1 MKARRRGFTIVE
13 LMIVIVIIGILIA
26 IIVPTVTSAID
37 SANKASDQ
45 SDMKNMNTQLQMYK
59 IMEDVSSVDYHAA
72 VLWLT
77 SNGYSL
83 QSKASNQ
90 SFWFNS
96 RTETIEYGTIEE
108 MISSS
113 SLTGGTVLASDLN
126 TDPGRISNNP
136 DLTLIDQRADND
148 MIVAVNGIRNLVN
161 NAIAEVGNTYDNV
174 TAKMDVLFD
183 GYLEKV
189 DNGEVKTKLMAFDPD
204 KTMYISESGVY
215 YNGTATTIERVM
227 FAQSIR
233 YISASSS
240 AAGTKYDLK
249 RATIQLPKTLL
260 LVMPEALS
268 RLSNVIFEGEN
279 TQFITGSLDSAVAA
293 ESGLVMVTPSE
304 ISSREELKYEV
315 IYTQKEA
322 VYYDDDGIEKTV
334 KIAVDESN
342 MALDGDITKY
352 DPSLEGKTM
361 LREYLVPS
369 LKIINNG
376 LFANVSGVEVIM
388 SRSSNIIVCYAI
400 AYGSNGTIIG
410 TVVMGYCT
418 DIAAGSANKTNDPQ
432 NSTKDYQYYVSD
444 PFQGYDFSSVFGK
457 YTVKAYSGG
466 TPYTLTDDADD
477 GKSYFLY
484 EPPEGEGFPHEQADR
499 FELLYGNRVFFVKYI
514 EKTEIPIKQMKIS
527 A

>member
-161 NAIAEVGNTYDNV
+161 NAIAEVGNTYDKV

-204 KTMYISESGVY
+204 KTMYISESGMY
-215 YNGTATTIERVM
+215 YKGTETTIERVM

-240 AAGTKYDLK
+240 VAGTKYDLND
-249 RATIQLPKTLL
+249 ATIQLPKTLL

-268 RLSNVIFEGEN
+268 RLSKVIFEGEN

-293 ESGLVMVTPSE
+293 ASGLVMVTPSE

-322 VYYDDDGIEKTV
+322 VYEDGGIEKTV
-334 KIAVDESN
+334 KIALNESN
-342 MALDGDITKY
+342 MALDGDMADYAVY
-352 DPSLEGKTM
+352 DESLKEKTM

-418 DIAAGSANKTNDPQ
+418 DIAAGSAVKTNDPQ
-432 NSTKDYQYYVSD
+432 NSTKDYLYYVSD

-466 TPYTLTDDADD
+466 TPYTLKDDADD

-484 EPPEGEGFPHEQADR
+484 EPPEGEEFPHKPAER
-499 FELLYGNRVFFVKYI
+499 FELLYGKRVFFVKYI
-514 EKTEIPIKQMKIS
+514 
-527 A
+527 

>member
-161 NAIAEVGNTYDNV
+161 NAIAEVGNTYDDV
-174 TAKMDVLFD
+174 TAMMKELFD
-183 GYLEKV
+183 GYLKKV
-189 DNGEVKTKLMAFDPD
+189 DNGEVKTKLMAFDPVE
-204 KTMYISESGVY
+204 TMYISESGMY
-215 YNGTATTIERVM
+215 YKGTGTTIEQVM
-227 FAQSIR
+227 LAQSIR

-240 AAGTKYDLK
+240 AAGTKYDLNG
-249 RATIQLPKTLL
+249 ATIQLPKSLL

-268 RLSNVIFEGEN
+268 RLSNVIFEGKN

-322 VYYDDDGIEKTV
+322 VYKDGEIEKTV
-334 KIAVDESN
+334 KKIAVDESD
-342 MALDGDITKY
+342 MALNGNIADY
-352 DPSLEGKTM
+352 DPSLAGKTM

-432 NSTKDYQYYVSD
+432 NPTKDYLYYVSD
-444 PFQGYDFSSVFGK
+444 PFQGYDFSSVFEE
-457 YTVKAYSGG
+457 YTVKAYSDG
-466 TPYTLTDDADD
+466 TPYTLTDDGTSD
-477 GKSYFLY
+477 FLY
-484 EPPEGEGFPHEQADR
+484 EPKEGEGFPQKPAER
-499 FELLYGNRVFFVKYI
+499 FELLYGDRVFFVKYI
-514 EKTEIPIKQMKIS
+514 
-527 A
+527 

>member
-161 NAIAEVGNTYDNV
+161 NAIAEVGNTYDEV
-174 TAKMDVLFD
+174 TEKMKVLFD

-189 DNGEVKTKLMAFDPD
+189 DNGEVKTKLMAFDPAE
-204 KTMYISESGVY
+204 TMYISESGMY
-215 YNGTATTIERVM
+215 YNGTVKTIEQVM

-240 AAGTKYDLK
+240 AAGTKYDLNG
-249 RATIQLPKTLL
+249 ATIQLPKTLL

-268 RLSNVIFEGEN
+268 RLSKVIFEGEN
-279 TQFITGSLDSAVAA
+279 TQFITGSLDSDVAA

-322 VYYDDDGIEKTV
+322 VYYDDGIEKTV
-334 KIAVDESN
+334 KKIAVDESD
-342 MALDGDITKY
+342 MALNGNIADY
-352 DPSLEGKTM
+352 DESLAGKTM

-418 DIAAGSANKTNDPQ
+418 DITAGSADKTNDPQ
-432 NSTKDYQYYVSD
+432 NSTKDYLYNVSD
-444 PFQGYDFSSVFGK
+444 PFQGYDFSSVFGE
-457 YTVKAYSGG
+457 YTVKAYSGE
-466 TPYTLTDDADD
+466 TEYTLTDD
-477 GKSYFLY
+477 GTSYFLY
-484 EPPEGEGFPHEQADR
+484 EPAEGEGFPHEQADR
-499 FELLYGNRVFFVKYI
+499 FELLYGDRVFFVKYI
-514 EKTEIPIKQMKIS
+514 
-527 A
+527 

>member
-174 TAKMDVLFD
+174 TAKMQELFN

-189 DNGEVKTKLMAFDPD
+189 DNGEVKTKLMAFDPVE
-204 KTMYISESGVY
+204 TMYISESGVY

-240 AAGTKYDLK
+240 AAGTKYYLND
-249 RATIQLPKTLL
+249 ATIQLPKTLL

-268 RLSNVIFEGEN
+268 RLSNVIFEGKN
-279 TQFITGSLDSAVAA
+279 TQFITGSLDSDVAA

-322 VYYDDDGIEKTV
+322 VYEDGGIEKTV
-334 KIAVDESN
+334 KKIAVDESDMALNGN
-342 MALDGDITKY
+342 MADY
-352 DPSLEGKTM
+352 DESLKEKKM

-418 DIAAGSANKTNDPQ
+418 DITAGSADKTNDPQ
-432 NSTKDYQYYVSD
+432 NSTKDYLYNVSD
-444 PFQGYDFSSVFGK
+444 PFQGYDFSSVFGE
-457 YTVKAYSGG
+457 YTVKAYSGE
-466 TPYTLTDDADD
+466 TAYTLTDV

-484 EPPEGEGFPHEQADR
+484 EPSEGEEFPHKQADR

-514 EKTEIPIKQMKIS
+514 
-527 A
+527 

>member
-174 TAKMDVLFD
+174 TAKMQELFN

-189 DNGEVKTKLMAFDPD
+189 DNGEVKTKLMAFDPAE
-204 KTMYISESGVY
+204 TMYISESGVY

-240 AAGTKYDLK
+240 VAGTKYDLND
-249 RATIQLPKTLL
+249 ATIQLPKTLL

-322 VYYDDDGIEKTV
+322 VYKDVDGIEKTV
-334 KIAVDESN
+334 KIALNESN
-342 MALDGDITKY
+342 MALNGNIADYGLA
-352 DPSLEGKTM
+352 PEGKTM

-418 DIAAGSANKTNDPQ
+418 DITAGSAVKTNDPQ
-432 NSTKDYQYYVSD
+432 NSTKDYLYNVSD
-444 PFQGYDFSSVFGK
+444 PFQGYDFSSVFGD
-457 YTVKAYSGG
+457 YTVNAYSDGTP
-466 TPYTLTDDADD
+466 TPYTLTDV
-477 GKSYFLY
+477 GKSFFLY
-484 EPPEGEGFPHEQADR
+484 EPKEGEEFPQKPAER

-514 EKTEIPIKQMKIS
+514 PKD
-527 A
+527 

>member
-45 SDMKNMNTQLQMYK
+45 SDMKNMNTQLQLYK

-161 NAIAEVGNTYDNV
+161 NAIAEVGNTYDKV
-174 TAKMDVLFD
+174 TAMMKELFD
-183 GYLEKV
+183 GYLKKV

-204 KTMYISESGVY
+204 ETMYISESGMY
-215 YNGTATTIERVM
+215 YNGTETTIKQVM

-240 AAGTKYDLK
+240 AAGTKYDLNG
-249 RATIQLPKTLL
+249 ATIQLPKSLL

-268 RLSNVIFEGEN
+268 RLSNVIFEGKN

-322 VYYDDDGIEKTV
+322 VYKDVDGIEKTV
-334 KIAVDESN
+334 KIALNESN
-342 MALDGDITKY
+342 MALNGNIADYGLA
-352 DPSLEGKTM
+352 SEGKTM

-418 DIAAGSANKTNDPQ
+418 DITAGSAVKTNDPQ
-432 NSTKDYQYYVSD
+432 NSTKDYLYNVSD
-444 PFQGYDFSSVFGK
+444 PFQGYDFSSVFGD

-466 TPYTLTDDADD
+466 TEYTLTDDADD

-484 EPPEGEGFPHEQADR
+484 EPPEDKEFPHEQADR
-499 FELLYGNRVFFVKYI
+499 FELLYDDKVFFVKYI
-514 EKTEIPIKQMKIS
+514 SKD
-527 A
+527 

>member
-45 SDMKNMNTQLQMYK
+45 SDMKNMNTQLQLYK

-174 TAKMDVLFD
+174 TARMQELFN

-189 DNGEVKTKLMAFDPD
+189 DNGEVKTKLMAFDPAE
-204 KTMYISESGVY
+204 TMYISESGMY
-215 YNGTATTIERVM
+215 YNGTVTTIEQVM
-227 FAQSIR
+227 LAQSIR

-240 AAGTKYDLK
+240 AAGTKYDLNG
-249 RATIQLPKTLL
+249 ATIQLPKTLL

-279 TQFITGSLDSAVAA
+279 TQFITGSLDSDVAA
-293 ESGLVMVTPSE
+293 ASGLVMVTPSE
-304 ISSREELKYEV
+304 ISSREELRYEV

-322 VYYDDDGIEKTV
+322 VYKDVDGIEKTV
-334 KIAVDESN
+334 KIALNESN
-342 MALDGDITKY
+342 MALNGNIADYGLA
-352 DPSLEGKTM
+352 SEGKTM

-432 NSTKDYQYYVSD
+432 NPTKDYQYYVSD
-444 PFQGYDFSSVFGK
+444 PFQGYDFSSVFEEYGE
-457 YTVKAYSGG
+457 YTVKAYSDG

-484 EPPEGEGFPHEQADR
+484 EPPEGEEFPHEQADR

-514 EKTEIPIKQMKIS
+514 QKD
-527 A
+527 

>member
-45 SDMKNMNTQLQMYK
+45 SDMKNMNTQLQLYK

-161 NAIAEVGNTYDNV
+161 NAIAEVGNTYDKV
-174 TAKMDVLFD
+174 TKKMEELFD

-189 DNGEVKTKLMAFDPD
+189 DNGEVKAKLMAFDPD

-215 YNGTATTIERVM
+215 YNGTATTKVM

-249 RATIQLPKTLL
+249 GATIQLPKTLL

-268 RLSNVIFEGEN
+268 RLSNVIFEGKN

-322 VYYDDDGIEKTV
+322 VYEDGGIEKTV
-334 KIAVDESN
+334 KIAVNESN
-342 MALDGDITKY
+342 MALNGDITEY
-352 DPSLEGKTM
+352 HESLEGKKM

-418 DIAAGSANKTNDPQ
+418 DITAGSAVKTNDPQ
-432 NSTKDYQYYVSD
+432 NSTKDYQYNVSD
-444 PFQGYDFSSVFGK
+444 PFQGYDFSSVFGE

-466 TPYTLTDDADD
+466 TPYTLTDV
-477 GKSYFLY
+477 GNSFFLY
-484 EPPEGEGFPHEQADR
+484 EPPEGEGFPNEKADR

-514 EKTEIPIKQMKIS
+514 
-527 A
+527 

>member
-45 SDMKNMNTQLQMYK
+45 SDMKNMNTQLQLYK

-136 DLTLIDQRADND
+136 DLTLIDQRTDND

-161 NAIAEVGNTYDNV
+161 NAIAEAGNTYDKV
-174 TAKMDVLFD
+174 TAMMKELFD

-189 DNGEVKTKLMAFDPD
+189 DNGEVKTKLMAFDPAE
-204 KTMYISESGVY
+204 TMYISESGVY
-215 YNGTATTIERVM
+215 YNGTATTKVM

-240 AAGTKYDLK
+240 AAGTKYDLNG
-249 RATIQLPKTLL
+249 ATIQLPKSLL

-279 TQFITGSLDSAVAA
+279 TQFITGSLDSDVAA

-322 VYYDDDGIEKTV
+322 VYKDVDGIEKTV
-334 KIAVDESN
+334 KIALNESN

-352 DPSLEGKTM
+352 DASLAGKTM

-418 DIAAGSANKTNDPQ
+418 DITAGSAVKTNDPQ
-432 NSTKDYQYYVSD
+432 NSTKDYLYNVSD
-444 PFQGYDFSSVFGK
+444 PFQGYDFSSVFGD
-457 YTVKAYSGG
+457 YTVNAYSDGTP
-466 TPYTLTDDADD
+466 TPYTLTDV
-477 GKSYFLY
+477 GKSFFLY
-484 EPPEGEGFPHEQADR
+484 EPKEGEEFPQKPADK
-499 FELLYGNRVFFVKYI
+499 FELLYGDRVFFVKYI
-514 EKTEIPIKQMKIS
+514 PKD
-527 A
+527 

>member
-174 TAKMDVLFD
+174 TAKMQELFN

-189 DNGEVKTKLMAFDPD
+189 DNGEVKAKLMAFDPVE
-204 KTMYISESGVY
+204 TMYISESGMY
-215 YNGTATTIERVM
+215 YKGTATTIEQVM

-334 KIAVDESN
+334 KIAVNESN
-342 MALDGDITKY
+342 MALNGNMADY
-352 DPSLEGKTM
+352 DKSLEGKTM

-418 DIAAGSANKTNDPQ
+418 DITAGSADKTNDPQ
-432 NSTKDYQYYVSD
+432 NSTKDYLYNVSD
-444 PFQGYDFSSVFGK
+444 PFQGYDFSSVFGD

-466 TPYTLTDDADD
+466 TEYTLTDV

-484 EPPEGEGFPHEQADR
+484 EPKEGEEFPQKPAER

-514 EKTEIPIKQMKIS
+514 
-527 A
+527 

>member
-174 TAKMDVLFD
+174 TAKMQELFN

-204 KTMYISESGVY
+204 KTMYISESGMY
-215 YNGTATTIERVM
+215 YKGTGTTIEQVM
-227 FAQSIR
+227 LAQSIR

-322 VYYDDDGIEKTV
+322 VYYDDGGIEKTV
-334 KIAVDESN
+334 KIAVNESN
-342 MALDGDITKY
+342 MALNGNIADY
-352 DPSLEGKTM
+352 DESLAGKTM

-418 DIAAGSANKTNDPQ
+418 DITAGSADKTNDPQ
-432 NSTKDYQYYVSD
+432 NSTKDYLYNVSD
-444 PFQGYDFSSVFGK
+444 PFQGYDFSSVFGE
-457 YTVKAYSGG
+457 YTVKAYSGE
-466 TPYTLTDDADD
+466 TEYTLTDD
-477 GKSYFLY
+477 GTSYFLY
-484 EPPEGEGFPHEQADR
+484 EPAEGEGFPHEQADR
-499 FELLYGNRVFFVKYI
+499 FELLYGDRVFFVKYI
-514 EKTEIPIKQMKIS
+514 
-527 A
+527 

>member
-174 TAKMDVLFD
+174 TAKMQELFN

-215 YNGTATTIERVM
+215 YNGTATTKVM

-249 RATIQLPKTLL
+249 GATIQLPKTLL

-268 RLSNVIFEGEN
+268 RLSNVIFEGKN
-279 TQFITGSLDSAVAA
+279 TQFITGSLDSDVAA
-293 ESGLVMVTPSE
+293 ASGLVMVTPSE

-322 VYYDDDGIEKTV
+322 VYEDGGIEKTV
-334 KIAVDESN
+334 KIAVNESN
-342 MALDGDITKY
+342 MALNGDITEY
-352 DPSLEGKTM
+352 HESLEGKKM

-410 TVVMGYCT
+410 TVMMGYCT

-432 NSTKDYQYYVSD
+432 NPTKDYLHYVSD
-444 PFQGYDFSSVFGK
+444 PFQGYDFSSVFGE
-457 YTVKAYSGG
+457 YTVKAYSDEKA
-466 TPYTLTDDADD
+466 YTLTDD
-477 GKSYFLY
+477 GKSNFLY
-484 EPPEGEGFPHEQADR
+484 EPSEGEEFPHEQADR
-499 FELLYGNRVFFVKYI
+499 FELLYGDMVFFVKYI
-514 EKTEIPIKQMKIS
+514 
-527 A
+527 

>member
-45 SDMKNMNTQLQMYK
+45 SDMKNMNTQLQLYK

-161 NAIAEVGNTYDNV
+161 NAIAEAGNTYDDV
-174 TAKMDVLFD
+174 TKKMQELFK
-183 GYLEKV
+183 GYLDKV
-189 DNGEVKTKLMAFDPD
+189 DNGEVKTKLMAFNPAE
-204 KTMYISESGVY
+204 TMYISESGVY
-215 YNGTATTIERVM
+215 YNGRATTIEQVM

-240 AAGTKYDLK
+240 AAGTKYDLNG
-249 RATIQLPKTLL
+249 ATIQLPKSLL

-268 RLSNVIFEGEN
+268 RLSNVIFEGKN

-322 VYYDDDGIEKTV
+322 VYEDGGIEKTV
-334 KIAVDESN
+334 KKIAVDESDMVLN
-342 MALDGDITKY
+342 GNIADY
-352 DPSLEGKTM
+352 DESLKGKKM

-418 DIAAGSANKTNDPQ
+418 DITAGSADKTNDPQ
-432 NSTKDYQYYVSD
+432 NSTKDYLYNVSD
-444 PFQGYDFSSVFGK
+444 PFQGYDFSSVFGE
-457 YTVKAYSGG
+457 YEVKAYSDG
-466 TPYTLTDDADD
+466 TPYTLTDV
-477 GKSYFLY
+477 GKSFFLY
-484 EPPEGEGFPHEQADR
+484 EPKEGEEFPHKPAER
-499 FELLYGNRVFFVKYI
+499 FELLYGKRVFFVKYI
-514 EKTEIPIKQMKIS
+514 
-527 A
+527 

>member
-45 SDMKNMNTQLQMYK
+45 SDMKNMNTQLQLYK

-136 DLTLIDQRADND
+136 DLTLIDQRTDND

-161 NAIAEVGNTYDNV
+161 NAISEVGNTYDNV
-174 TAKMDVLFD
+174 TAKMQELFN

-189 DNGEVKTKLMAFDPD
+189 DNGEVKTKLKAFDPAE
-204 KTMYISESGVY
+204 TMYISESGVY
-215 YNGTATTIERVM
+215 YNGTATTKVM

-322 VYYDDDGIEKTV
+322 VYEDGGIEKTV
-334 KIAVDESN
+334 KKIAVDESDMVLN
-342 MALDGDITKY
+342 GNIADY
-352 DPSLEGKTM
+352 DDSLKGKTM

-418 DIAAGSANKTNDPQ
+418 DITAGSAVKTNDPQ
-432 NSTKDYQYYVSD
+432 NSTKDYLYNVSD
-444 PFQGYDFSSVFGK
+444 PFQGYDFSSVFGD
-457 YTVKAYSGG
+457 YTVKAYSDN
-466 TPYTLTDDADD
+466 TPYTLTDD
-477 GKSYFLY
+477 GTSRFLY
-484 EPPEGEGFPHEQADR
+484 EPPEGKGFPNEPADK
-499 FELLYGNRVFFVKYI
+499 FELLYGDRVFFVKYI
-514 EKTEIPIKQMKIS
+514 QKD
-527 A
+527 

>member
-1 MKARRRGFTIVE
+1 MKAKRRGFTIVE

-45 SDMKNMNTQLQMYK
+45 SDMKNMNTQLQLYK

-161 NAIAEVGNTYDNV
+161 NAIAEVGNTYDDV
-174 TAKMDVLFD
+174 TKKMQELFN

-189 DNGEVKTKLMAFDPD
+189 DNGEVKTKLRAFDPAE
-204 KTMYISESGVY
+204 TMYISESGVY
-215 YNGTATTIERVM
+215 YNGTATTKVM

-240 AAGTKYDLK
+240 VAGTKYDLK
-249 RATIQLPKTLL
+249 GATIQLPKTLL

-268 RLSNVIFEGEN
+268 RLSNVIFEGKN

-322 VYYDDDGIEKTV
+322 VYDDGGIEKTV
-334 KIAVDESN
+334 KIAVNESN

-352 DPSLEGKTM
+352 DASLKGKKM

-418 DIAAGSANKTNDPQ
+418 DITAGSAVKTNDPQ
-432 NSTKDYQYYVSD
+432 NSTKDYLYNVSD
-444 PFQGYDFSSVFGK
+444 PFQGYDFSSVFGD

-466 TPYTLTDDADD
+466 TEYPLTDN
-477 GKSYFLY
+477 GKSFFLY
-484 EPPEGEGFPHEQADR
+484 EPPEGKGFPHEKADK
-499 FELLYGNRVFFVKYI
+499 FELLYGDRVFFVKYI
-514 EKTEIPIKQMKIS
+514 QKD
-527 A
+527 

>member
-1 MKARRRGFTIVE
+1 
-13 LMIVIVIIGILIA
+13 
-26 IIVPTVTSAID
+26 
-37 SANKASDQ
+37 
-45 SDMKNMNTQLQMYK
+45 
-59 IMEDVSSVDYHAA
+59 MEDVSSVDYHAA

-161 NAIAEVGNTYDNV
+161 NAIAKAGNTYDDV
-174 TAKMDVLFD
+174 TRKMQELFD
-183 GYLEKV
+183 GYLKKV
-189 DNGEVKTKLMAFDPD
+189 DNGEVKTKLMAFNPAE
-204 KTMYISESGVY
+204 TMYISESGVY
-215 YNGTATTIERVM
+215 YKGTATTIERVM

-249 RATIQLPKTLL
+249 RATIQLPKSLL

-268 RLSNVIFEGEN
+268 RLSNVIFEGKN

-293 ESGLVMVTPSE
+293 DSGLEMVTPSE
-304 ISSREELKYEV
+304 ISSREELEYEV

-322 VYYDDDGIEKTV
+322 VYDDGGIEKTV
-334 KIAVDESN
+334 KIALNESN
-342 MALDGDITKY
+342 MVLNGNIADY
-352 DPSLEGKTM
+352 DLPPEGKTM

-376 LFANVSGVEVIM
+376 LFAKVSGVEVIM

-418 DIAAGSANKTNDPQ
+418 DIAAGSAVKTNDPQ
-432 NSTKDYQYYVSD
+432 NPTEDYLYNVSD
-444 PFQGYDFSSVFGK
+444 PFQGYDFSSVFGEYGE
-457 YTVKAYSGG
+457 YTVKAYSDGKA
-466 TPYTLTDDADD
+466 YTLTDDADD

-484 EPPEGEGFPHEQADR
+484 EPSEGEEFPHKPADK
-499 FELLYGNRVFFVKYI
+499 FELLYGDRVFFVKYI
-514 EKTEIPIKQMKIS
+514 SKD
-527 A
+527 

>member
-174 TAKMDVLFD
+174 TAKMQELFN

-189 DNGEVKTKLMAFDPD
+189 DNGEVKTKLMAFDPAE
-204 KTMYISESGVY
+204 TMYISESGVY
-215 YNGTATTIERVM
+215 YKGTATTIERVM

-240 AAGTKYDLK
+240 VAGTKYDLND
-249 RATIQLPKTLL
+249 ATIQLPKTLL

-268 RLSNVIFEGEN
+268 RLSNVIFEGKN

-322 VYYDDDGIEKTV
+322 VYDDGGIEKTV
-334 KIAVDESN
+334 KIAVNESN
-342 MALDGDITKY
+342 MALNGDITEY
-352 DPSLEGKTM
+352 HESLEGKTM

-418 DIAAGSANKTNDPQ
+418 DITAGSADKTNDPQ
-432 NSTKDYQYYVSD
+432 NETKDYQYIVSD
-444 PFQGYDFSSVFGK
+444 PFQGYDFSSVFRKFGK

-466 TPYTLTDDADD
+466 KAYTLKDD
-477 GKSYFLY
+477 GTSRFLY
-484 EPPEGEGFPHEQADR
+484 EPPEGEGFPHEQAER
-499 FELLYGNRVFFVKYI
+499 FELLYGDMVFFVKYI
-514 EKTEIPIKQMKIS
+514 QKD
-527 A
+527 

>member
-37 SANKASDQ
+37 NANKASDQ

-161 NAIAEVGNTYDNV
+161 NAIAEVGNTYDDV
-174 TAKMDVLFD
+174 TKRMKELFTE
-183 GYLEKV
+183 YLEKV
-189 DNGEVKTKLMAFDPD
+189 DNGEVKTKLRAFDPAE
-204 KTMYISESGVY
+204 TMYISESGMY
-215 YNGTATTIERVM
+215 YKGTRTTIEQVM
-227 FAQSIR
+227 LAQSIR

-240 AAGTKYDLK
+240 AAGTKYDLNG
-249 RATIQLPKTLL
+249 ATIQLPKSLL

-322 VYYDDDGIEKTV
+322 VYEDGGIEKTV
-334 KIAVDESN
+334 KIALNESN
-342 MALDGDITKY
+342 MALNGDITEY
-352 DPSLEGKTM
+352 FDTEYHESLKGKTM

-418 DIAAGSANKTNDPQ
+418 DITAGSAVKTNDPQ
-432 NSTKDYQYYVSD
+432 NSTKDYLYNVSD
-444 PFQGYDFSSVFGK
+444 PFQGYDFSSVFGD
-457 YTVKAYSGG
+457 YTVKAYSDN
-466 TPYTLTDDADD
+466 TPYTLKDV
-477 GKSYFLY
+477 GKSFFLY
-484 EPPEGEGFPHEQADR
+484 EPPEGQEFPQKPADK

-514 EKTEIPIKQMKIS
+514 
-527 A
+527 

>member
-148 MIVAVNGIRNLVN
+148 IIVAVNGIRNLVN
-161 NAIAEVGNTYDNV
+161 NAIAEAGNTYDKV
-174 TAKMDVLFD
+174 TDKMQELFD
-183 GYLEKV
+183 GYLKKV
-189 DNGEVKTKLMAFDPD
+189 DNGEVKTKLTAFDPD
-204 KTMYISESGVY
+204 KTMYISESGMY
-215 YNGTATTIERVM
+215 YNGTGTTIEQVM
-227 FAQSIR
+227 LAQSIR

-249 RATIQLPKTLL
+249 DATIQLPKTLL

-293 ESGLVMVTPSE
+293 DSGLVMVTPSE

-322 VYYDDDGIEKTV
+322 VYEDGGIEKTV

-352 DPSLEGKTM
+352 DPSDPSLEGKTM

-418 DIAAGSANKTNDPQ
+418 DITAGSAVKTNDPQ
-432 NSTKDYQYYVSD
+432 NSTKDYLYNVSD
-444 PFQGYDFSSVFGK
+444 PFQGYDFSSVFGD
-457 YTVKAYSGG
+457 YTVKAYSDN
-466 TPYTLTDDADD
+466 TPYTLTDD
-477 GKSYFLY
+477 GTSRFLY
-484 EPPEGEGFPHEQADR
+484 PSEGEEFPHEQADR
-499 FELLYGNRVFFVKYI
+499 FELLYGDVVFFVKYI
-514 EKTEIPIKQMKIS
+514 
-527 A
+527 

>member
-161 NAIAEVGNTYDNV
+161 NAIAEVGNTYDDV
-174 TAKMDVLFD
+174 TKKMDLLFD
-183 GYLEKV
+183 GYLKKV

-215 YNGTATTIERVM
+215 YNGTATTKVM

-240 AAGTKYDLK
+240 AAGTKYDLND
-249 RATIQLPKTLL
+249 ATIQLPKTLL

-268 RLSNVIFEGEN
+268 RLSNVIFEGKN

-322 VYYDDDGIEKTV
+322 VYDDDGIEKTV
-334 KIAVDESN
+334 KKIAVDESD
-342 MALDGDITKY
+342 MALNGNIADY
-352 DPSLEGKTM
+352 DESLAGKKM

-418 DIAAGSANKTNDPQ
+418 DIAAGSAVKTNDPQ
-432 NSTKDYQYYVSD
+432 NSTKDYLYNVSD
-444 PFQGYDFSSVFGK
+444 PFQGYDFSSVFGE

-466 TPYTLTDDADD
+466 TPYTLKDDADD

-499 FELLYGNRVFFVKYI
+499 FELLYGDRVFFVKYT

>member
-161 NAIAEVGNTYDNV
+161 NAIAEAGNTYDDV
-174 TAKMDVLFD
+174 TKKMQELFK
-183 GYLEKV
+183 GYLDKV
-189 DNGEVKTKLMAFDPD
+189 DNGEVKTKLMAFNPAE
-204 KTMYISESGVY
+204 TMYISESGMY
-215 YNGTATTIERVM
+215 YNGKGTTIKQVM

-240 AAGTKYDLK
+240 AAGTKYDLNG
-249 RATIQLPKTLL
+249 ATIQLPKSLL

-322 VYYDDDGIEKTV
+322 VYEDGGIEKTV
-334 KIAVDESN
+334 KIALNESN
-342 MALDGDITKY
+342 MALNGNMADYAVY
-352 DPSLEGKTM
+352 DESLKEKTM

-466 TPYTLTDDADD
+466 TPYTLKDDADD

-484 EPPEGEGFPHEQADR
+484 EPPEGEGFPHEKADK
-499 FELLYGNRVFFVKYI
+499 FELLYGDLVFFVKYI
-514 EKTEIPIKQMKIS
+514 
-527 A
+527 

>member
-174 TAKMDVLFD
+174 TAKMQELFN

-189 DNGEVKTKLMAFDPD
+189 DNGEVKTKLMAFNPAE
-204 KTMYISESGVY
+204 TMYISESGVY
-215 YNGTATTIERVM
+215 YNGTATTKVM

-240 AAGTKYDLK
+240 VAGTKYDLND
-249 RATIQLPKTLL
+249 ATIQLPKTLL

-279 TQFITGSLDSAVAA
+279 TQFITGSLDSDVAA
-293 ESGLVMVTPSE
+293 ASGLEMVTPSE

-322 VYYDDDGIEKTV
+322 VYEDGGIEKTV
-334 KIAVDESN
+334 KIALNESN
-342 MALDGDITKY
+342 MVLNGNIADY
-352 DPSLEGKTM
+352 DLPPEGKTM

-376 LFANVSGVEVIM
+376 LFAKVSGVEVIM

-418 DIAAGSANKTNDPQ
+418 DIAAGSAVKTNDPQ
-432 NSTKDYQYYVSD
+432 NPTEDYLYNVSD
-444 PFQGYDFSSVFGK
+444 PFQGYDFSSVFGEYGE
-457 YTVKAYSGG
+457 YTVKAYSDGKA
-466 TPYTLTDDADD
+466 YTLTDDADD

-484 EPPEGEGFPHEQADR
+484 EPSEGEEFPHKPADK
-499 FELLYGNRVFFVKYI
+499 FELLYGDRVFFVKYI
-514 EKTEIPIKQMKIS
+514 SKD
-527 A
+527 

>member
-45 SDMKNMNTQLQMYK
+45 SDMKNMNTQLQLYK

-161 NAIAEVGNTYDNV
+161 NAIAEVGNTYDEV
-174 TAKMDVLFD
+174 TEKMKVLFD

-189 DNGEVKTKLMAFDPD
+189 DNGEVKTKLMAFDPAE
-204 KTMYISESGVY
+204 TMYISESGVY
-215 YNGTATTIERVM
+215 YNGTATTKVM

-249 RATIQLPKTLL
+249 GATIQLPKSLL

-268 RLSNVIFEGEN
+268 RLSNVIFEGKN

-293 ESGLVMVTPSE
+293 ASGLVMVTPSE
-304 ISSREELKYEV
+304 ISSREELEYKV

-322 VYYDDDGIEKTV
+322 VYEDGGIEKTV

-342 MALDGDITKY
+342 MALNGDITEY
-352 DPSLEGKTM
+352 HESLAGKKM

-418 DIAAGSANKTNDPQ
+418 DITAGSADKTNDPQ
-432 NSTKDYQYYVSD
+432 NSTKDYLYNVSD
-444 PFQGYDFSSVFGK
+444 PFQGYDFSSVFGE
-457 YTVKAYSGG
+457 YTVKAYSGE
-466 TPYTLTDDADD
+466 TEYTLKDD
-477 GKSYFLY
+477 GTSYFLY
-484 EPPEGEGFPHEQADR
+484 EPSEGEGFPHEQADR
-499 FELLYGNRVFFVKYI
+499 FELLYGDMVFFVKYI
-514 EKTEIPIKQMKIS
+514 
-527 A
+527 

>member
-45 SDMKNMNTQLQMYK
+45 SDMKNMNTQLQLYK

-136 DLTLIDQRADND
+136 DLTLIDQRTDND

-161 NAIAEVGNTYDNV
+161 NAISEVGNTYDNV
-174 TAKMDVLFD
+174 TAKMQELFD

-189 DNGEVKTKLMAFDPD
+189 DNGEVKTKLKAFDPAE
-204 KTMYISESGVY
+204 TMYISESGVY
-215 YNGTATTIERVM
+215 YNGTATTKVM

-249 RATIQLPKTLL
+249 GATIQLPKTLL

-268 RLSNVIFEGEN
+268 RLSNVIFEGKN

-304 ISSREELKYEV
+304 ISSREELEYEV

-322 VYYDDDGIEKTV
+322 VYYDGGIEKTV
-334 KIAVDESN
+334 KIEVDESN

-352 DPSLEGKTM
+352 DASLEGKTM

-376 LFANVSGVEVIM
+376 LFAKVSGVEVIK

-418 DIAAGSANKTNDPQ
+418 DIAAGSAVKTNDPQ
-432 NSTKDYQYYVSD
+432 NPTEDYLYNVSD
-444 PFQGYDFSSVFGK
+444 PFQGYDFSSVFGE

-466 TPYTLTDDADD
+466 TGYTLTDDADD
-477 GKSYFLY
+477 EKSYFLY
-484 EPPEGEGFPHEQADR
+484 EPPEGEEFPHEQADR
-499 FELLYGNRVFFVKYI
+499 FELLYGDMVFFVKYT

>member
-45 SDMKNMNTQLQMYK
+45 SDMKNMNTQLQLYK

-161 NAIAEVGNTYDNV
+161 NAIAEVGNTYDKV

-204 KTMYISESGVY
+204 KTMYISESGMY
-215 YNGTATTIERVM
+215 YKGTGTTIEQVM

-240 AAGTKYDLK
+240 AAGTKYDLNGS
-249 RATIQLPKTLL
+249 TIQLPKSLL

-279 TQFITGSLDSAVAA
+279 TQFITGSLDSDVAA
-293 ESGLVMVTPSE
+293 ASGLVLVTPSE

-322 VYYDDDGIEKTV
+322 VYYDDGGIEKTV
-334 KIAVDESN
+334 KIAVNESN
-342 MALDGDITKY
+342 MALNGNIADY
-352 DPSLEGKTM
+352 DESLAGKTM

-418 DIAAGSANKTNDPQ
+418 DITAGSADKTNDPQ
-432 NSTKDYQYYVSD
+432 NSTKDYLYNVSD
-444 PFQGYDFSSVFGK
+444 PFQGYDFSSVFGE
-457 YTVKAYSGG
+457 YTVKAYSGE
-466 TPYTLTDDADD
+466 TEYTLTDD
-477 GKSYFLY
+477 GTSYFLY
-484 EPPEGEGFPHEQADR
+484 EPAEGEGFPHEQADR
-499 FELLYGNRVFFVKYI
+499 FELLYGDRVFFVKYI
-514 EKTEIPIKQMKIS
+514 
-527 A
+527 

>member
-45 SDMKNMNTQLQMYK
+45 SDMKNMNTQLQLYK

-174 TAKMDVLFD
+174 TAKMQELFE

-215 YNGTATTIERVM
+215 YNGTATTKVM

-249 RATIQLPKTLL
+249 GATIQLPKTLL

-268 RLSNVIFEGEN
+268 RLSNVIFEGKN

-322 VYYDDDGIEKTV
+322 VYDDGGIEKTV
-334 KIAVDESN
+334 KIAVNESN

-352 DPSLEGKTM
+352 DASLAGKKM

-418 DIAAGSANKTNDPQ
+418 DITAGSADKTNDPQ
-432 NSTKDYQYYVSD
+432 NSTKDYLYNVSD
-444 PFQGYDFSSVFGK
+444 PFQGYDFSSVFGE
-457 YTVKAYSGG
+457 YTVKAYSGE
-466 TPYTLTDDADD
+466 TEYTLTDD
-477 GKSYFLY
+477 GTSRFLY
-484 EPPEGEGFPHEQADR
+484 EPSEGEGFPHEQADR
-499 FELLYGNRVFFVKYI
+499 FELLYGDMVFFVKYI
-514 EKTEIPIKQMKIS
+514 
-527 A
+527 

>member
-45 SDMKNMNTQLQMYK
+45 SDMKNMNTQLQLYK

-174 TAKMDVLFD
+174 TAKMQELFD

-189 DNGEVKTKLMAFDPD
+189 DNGEVKTKLMDFDPA
-204 KTMYISESGVY
+204 KTMYISESGMY
-215 YNGTATTIERVM
+215 YKGTGTTIEQVM
-227 FAQSIR
+227 LAQSIR

-240 AAGTKYDLK
+240 AAGTKYDLNG
-249 RATIQLPKTLL
+249 ATIQLPKSLL

-268 RLSNVIFEGEN
+268 RLSNVIFEGKN

-293 ESGLVMVTPSE
+293 ASGLVMVTPSE

-322 VYYDDDGIEKTV
+322 VYDDGGIEKTV
-334 KIAVDESN
+334 KKIAVDESN
-342 MALDGDITKY
+342 MALNGNIADY
-352 DPSLEGKTM
+352 DDSLKGKKM

-418 DIAAGSANKTNDPQ
+418 DITAGSADKTNDPQ
-432 NSTKDYQYYVSD
+432 NPTKDYLYNVSD
-444 PFQGYDFSSVFGK
+444 PFQGYDFSSVFGE
-457 YTVKAYSGG
+457 YTVKAYSGE
-466 TPYTLTDDADD
+466 TAYTLADD